1 VGIALVVFRLAAMD
15 RLHVQG
21 MTEDEREAFIGAPV
35 SQPVPGEH
43 ALDGDD
49 NPQSIRGNDVQEGL
63 RTGLHIAV
71 HQDLAVLV
79 EDADVHRPGVQ
90 VDAAVKW
97 VLSGVQ
103 SHEVSSFLVNRFFP

>member
-1 VGIALVVFRLAAMD
+1 LGIDRVIFRLATMD
-15 RLHVQG
+15 RLHREG
-21 MTEDEREAFIGAPV
+21 MPEDERDAFVGAQV

-49 NPQSIRGNDVQEGL
+49 NPRSIRGNDVQEGL

-71 HQDLAVLV
+71 HPDLAVLV
-79 EDADVHRPGVQ
+79 EEADVHRPGVQ

-97 VLSGVQ
+97 VLSGVKA
-103 SHEVSSFLVNRFFP
+103 HEVSSSS